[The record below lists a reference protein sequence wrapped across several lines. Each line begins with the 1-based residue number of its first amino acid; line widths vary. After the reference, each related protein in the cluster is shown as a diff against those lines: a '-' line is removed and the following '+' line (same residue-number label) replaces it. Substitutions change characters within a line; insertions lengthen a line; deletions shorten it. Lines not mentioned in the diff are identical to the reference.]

1 MTPIYIFFGL
11 SMLAALVMLR
21 LTETTFIRVL
31 AAGATMLS
39 IPCLL
44 VFGPFASIE
53 LKGEPGPLVYA
64 VVVLGSV
71 GLIFVVAS
79 LFSAMLRVMVQIV
92 RAIRA
97 KKRAVA
103 SN

>member
-1 MTPIYIFFGL
+1 MTPVYIFVGL

-21 LTETTFIRVL
+21 LTETIFIRVL
-31 AAGATMLS
+31 AAGGAMLA
-39 IPCLL
+39 IPCLM
-44 VFGPFASIE
+44 VFGPFATIE
-53 LKGEPGPLVYA
+53 LKGEPGPFVYG

-71 GLIFVVAS
+71 GLIFIVAS
-79 LFSAMLRVMVQIV
+79 LFCAMLRVTVQIV

-97 KKRAVA
+97 KKSSVG